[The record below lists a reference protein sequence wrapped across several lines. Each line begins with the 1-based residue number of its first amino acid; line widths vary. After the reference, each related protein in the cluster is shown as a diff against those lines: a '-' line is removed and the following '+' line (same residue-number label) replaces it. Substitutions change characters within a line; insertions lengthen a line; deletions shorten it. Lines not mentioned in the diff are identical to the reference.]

1 LGSLCLWAR
10 YPNLVTPDVTAA
22 NACAPE
28 ATLRLLMLALAA
40 GALVLFPSLV
50 FLFRL
55 FKGDK
60 RH

>member
-1 LGSLCLWAR
+1 
-10 YPNLVTPDVTAA
+10 
-22 NACAPE
+22 
-28 ATLRLLMLALAA
+28 LRLLMLALAA